1 MEDVVRAR
9 ILLRV
14 DDRIER
20 NLFDSLLDDYDIIF
34 SSSTED
40 FLHKLSVNTDISILI
55 LDISDDSVYVSEIL
69 RNLRA
74 RYTEKEYSLIVITN
88 MNDTENEAEALKLGA
103 DDYIRRPL
111 TQQRRTGCKR
121 QQSGKHKSGI

>member
-40 FLHKLSVNTDISILI
+40 FLHKLSVKTDISILI
-55 LDISDDSVYVSEIL
+55 LDI
-69 RNLRA
+69 
-74 RYTEKEYSLIVITN
+74 
-88 MNDTENEAEALKLGA
+88 
-103 DDYIRRPL
+103 
-111 TQQRRTGCKR
+111 
-121 QQSGKHKSGI
+121 